1 MTSEEKRTGIEILE
15 DLYERVAT
23 FDRRLQNME
32 HLMKEL
38 LDASSKQLQP
48 QLQTAAACGLP
59 SGLML
64 NNRPAQTPEQA
75 NAPPTRGPSI
85 ESVSSEPPAI
95 NVSSNIKAMGKI
107 RFDGKG
113 LPEVG
118 VTIHDSKNHVV
129 KRTKTN
135 RAGHWMAF
143 LPPGKYAA
151 ECVLEGKVNGNV
163 VFTIMPTDKVVSVG
177 QPS

>member
-1 MTSEEKRTGIEILE
+1 MTKKSGVELLEEM
-15 DLYERVAT
+15 YETVAT
-23 FDRRLQNME
+23 FDRRLQNVE
-32 HLMKEL
+32 GLLKEL
-38 LDASSKQLQP
+38 LDASSRQPQP
-48 QLQTAAACGLP
+48 QLQAAAAACGLP
-59 SGLML
+59 PGLML
-64 NNRPAQTPEQA
+64 NNKPAQTPEQT
-75 NAPPTRGPSI
+75 NAPPARGPSI

-95 NVSSNIKAMGKI
+95 VTSPNIKVMGKI
-107 RFDGKG
+107 RHDGKG

-129 KRTKTN
+129 KKTKTN

-163 VFTIMPTDKVVSVG
+163 MFTVMPTDTAVNVG
-177 QPS
+177 QPQ